1 MHRSLRLGITLAL
14 LTILLAGCFHSK
26 LSSPAPAPAPTPEP
40 AATDATVSPAA
51 PSEAGNPVEDIRA
64 KIKAAG
70 FQYVDSAEKPNLESV
85 KNEDLVAAQKFQ
97 VRSGS
102 GSMDVGVIVTK
113 DALETGMVQGELE
126 YQLKGVKEAD
136 PNFVGEII
144 DMGDNY
150 FVVVTLAYFSNEV
163 NAADVEKL
171 KAALK

>member
-1 MHRSLRLGITLAL
+1 MRASLRLILAL
-14 LTILLAGCFHSK
+14 TSLTILLAGCFHSK
-26 LSSPAPAPAPTPEP
+26 LSSPAPAPAPGPTAAPTPAP
-40 AATDATVSPAA
+40 PTA
-51 PSEAGNPVEDIRA
+51 PSEAGNPVENIRA

-70 FQYVDSAEKPNLESV
+70 FQSVEYSDKPNLESV

-102 GSMDVGVIVTK
+102 GSIDVGVIVTK

-126 YQLKGVKEAD
+126 VQLDSVKEAD
-136 PNFVGEII
+136 PNFVAEFL

-163 NAADVEKL
+163 NASDVEKL